1 MAHFNDRGRAAH
13 GVGDFQATG
22 MNGEGT
28 LSSPQRDT
36 ERGLRRAQRRRGD
49 GRSMLKQT
57 RVLYVEDDAAIRE
70 QLAQFLRRRVRE
82 LIVAEDGQAGLE
94 SFRSLRP
101 DMVVTDV
108 RMSRLDGLSMV
119 REMKAQDQAVP
130 IVVTSAFGD
139 TQHLMQ
145 AIELGIERYVLKPLD
160 IDRLLDALEFCSRLG
175 HAERGLRLSQ
185 AIIDS
190 ASEAVVVLDAAG
202 AITSAN
208 PAFQTLTGYDG
219 AQVRGRNIGL
229 VMGEPDVD
237 TMRQSHDGAPRR
249 WRGEIPMRR
258 ADGSSFHAMCSVDPV
273 IGPDGSVQHRVLK
286 FYDVTDAR
294 NAREQMQHLAHYD
307 ALTGLANRRLFDEQ
321 LHDALDH
328 ARAQAQQIGLLF
340 VDLDRFKEV
349 NDAYGHAIGDLLL
362 REVGQRL
369 CNAVRDQ
376 DLVSRRSGD
385 EFVLLLR
392 HIGSRAE
399 ADSVAQRVQAA
410 VEAPLQIEGLPIA
423 ATCSIGLAVYPEDG
437 AEARALLR
445 HADGAMY
452 EAKKDARRRS
462 R

>member
-1 MAHFNDRGRAAH
+1 
-13 GVGDFQATG
+13 
-22 MNGEGT
+22 MNGEV
-28 LSSPQRDT
+28 SSSSFDGDT
-36 ERGLRRAQRRRGD
+36 ARGPRRAQRRRDD
-49 GRSMLKQT
+49 GKSMLKQT
-57 RVLYVEDDAAIRE
+57 RVLYVEDDAAVRE

-82 LIVAEDGQAGLE
+82 LIVAEDGLAGLE
-94 SFRSLRP
+94 SFRSQRP

-119 REMKAQDQAVP
+119 RQMKAQDQAMP

-139 TQHLMQ
+139 AQYLMQ
-145 AIELGIERYVLKPLD
+145 AIELGVERYVLKPLD
-160 IDRLLDALEFCSRLG
+160 IDRLLDALEFCSRLA

-185 AIIDS
+185 AIIES

-208 PAFQTLTGYDG
+208 PAFQTLTGYHG
-219 AQVRGRNIGL
+219 AQIQGQDIGL
-229 VMGEPDVD
+229 VVSEADVE
-237 TMRQSHDGAPRR
+237 TMRQNHDGAPRR

-273 IGPDGSVQHRVLK
+273 VGSDGSVLHRVLM

-294 NAREQMQHLAHYD
+294 NAREQMQHLAYYD
-307 ALTGLANRRLFDEQ
+307 PLTGLANRRLFDEQ
-321 LHDALDH
+321 LHNSLDY

-349 NDAYGHAIGDLLL
+349 NDAYGHAMGDLLL

-369 CNAVRDQ
+369 CNAVREQ

-392 HIGSRAE
+392 HVGSRDE
-399 ADSVAQRVQAA
+399 AHSVAQRVQTA
-410 VEAPLQIEGLPIA
+410 VEAPLQIEAIPISI
-423 ATCSIGLAVYPEDG
+423 TCSIGIAVYPDDG
-437 AEARALLR
+437 TEARALLR
-445 HADGAMY
+445 HADGVMY
-452 EAKKDARRRS
+452 EVKKDRRNRS
-462 R
+462 PSG